1 MKFHCPSCNQK
12 LTADDAMAGISIQC
26 PSCNTKVSIPD
37 PFEEIAGSDGSPS
50 SSEGSVTSSG
60 GFGGGGRGDFTD
72 VSGLYT
78 FLIGLA
84 ISVVFYLALAPIKDV
99 YFGALFWKRG
109 IIPFIEVILFFWSVT
124 ILVWKLQ
131 KLRKQQ
137 RGMLYDLLPE
147 EVSPEITGENVHKF
161 IEEVR
166 QVPIK
171 PTESF
176 LVNRVARGLEYFQV
190 RNNNGEVSS
199 LMSTQSDIDANTV
212 DASYRLVNVFIWA
225 IPILGFIGTVYGLGA
240 AVGGF
245 ASGLDQATDISVV
258 KDSLNQITGGL
269 ATAFDTTFIALIMA
283 LLLSIPKSS
292 IQKKE
297 DELLNDIDEY
307 CNENLILRLNDF
319 GGKQAEDGAVTAEN
333 FRDQLR
339 QGIDAAMS
347 RHHAELRANF
357 EKLEQI
363 GSVLKNHAVDGWKQ
377 AQDEWQE
384 RRNEDMKHVSK
395 AVSDIVDKQLQSLKN
410 TEESF
415 EQVSATSD
423 RAVEEIE
430 QLSGCIEKMNIH
442 LSSMEKAIGGLNS
455 VLEKLGEKQVV
466 VEGQAPRKK
475 KWGIFG

>member
-1 MKFHCPSCNQK
+1 
-12 LTADDAMAGISIQC
+12 MAGISISC
-26 PSCNTKVSIPD
+26 PSCNTKVSIPSQFD
-37 PFEEIAGSDGSPS
+37 ALDTVAGGDGEGAERSSAGSL
-50 SSEGSVTSSG
+50 SG
-60 GFGGGGRGDFTD
+60 LGRGDFTD
-72 VSGLYT
+72 VSGLWT
-78 FLIGLA
+78 FLIGAA
-84 ISVVFYLALAPIKDV
+84 ISVVFYLALWPLKDA

-109 IIPFIEVILFFWSVT
+109 IIPFFEVLLFFWSVV
-124 ILVWKLQ
+124 ILVWKLK
-131 KLRKQQ
+131 KLRNQQ
-137 RGMLYDLLPE
+137 RGLLYDILPE
-147 EVSPEITGENVHKF
+147 EVSPEITAENVGQF
-161 IEEVR
+161 IDEVR
-166 QVPIK
+166 QLPVK

-176 LVNRVARGLEYFQV
+176 LVNRIARGLEYFQV
-190 RNNNGEVSS
+190 RNNNSEVSS
-199 LMSTQSDIDANTV
+199 ILGTQSDIDANAV

-245 ASGLDQATDISVV
+245 ASGLDDASDISVV

-269 ATAFDTTFIALIMA
+269 ATAFDTTFVALIMA

-307 CNENLILRLNDF
+307 CNENLIRRLNDF
-319 GGKQAEDGAVTAEN
+319 GGKTAEDGPVTAEN

-339 QGIDAAMS
+339 LGIDAAMS

-363 GSVLKNHAVDGWKQ
+363 GSVLKDHAIEGWKE
-377 AQDEWQE
+377 AQNDWQQ
-384 RRNEDMKHVSK
+384 RRNADVKEVSK
-395 AVSDIVDKQLQSLKN
+395 AVSEVVDQQLKSLKN
-410 TEESF
+410 TQESF
-415 EQVSATSD
+415 EKVSKTSD
-423 RAVEEIE
+423 KAVSEMEG
-430 QLSGCIEKMNIH
+430 LADCIGKMNSN
-442 LSSMEKAIGGLNS
+442 LNAMGDAIAGLNS